1 MRMNLQCVRTSNSL
15 EPAETSEEVSQ
26 VEEEQAV
33 KLESESPEVAHQEQ
47 DEVAMSHDDQSLKT
61 VDGESWDDFV
71 DKLVFETGEK
81 QIDQL
86 AVETKEED
94 ADKIISANA
103 QSVDVNEKDSD
114 ELRQTETAE
123 HSKEAAE
130 STVDSKQNHSEKD
143 AKKGTSKNF
152 NKLLTFQVVSVV
164 AIIGRL
170 TAVGY
175 ASTLNSKIND
185 LESEALHLRVKV
197 SDLEEQNSKLEDEI
211 YEMENSAANQLI
223 GVKNAFEKQQWPL
236 VISLAKTLHED
247 HNGSVE
253 DKQAQELAKQAQ
265 AKIDAEKKAAAEREA
280 AEKKAAAQREAQA
293 YETGITYSQLA
304 RTPEP
309 YEGKKVKFYGR
320 VVQVLESD
328 GDVAIRLAVNGDYNA
343 MLYCEYDS
351 SIVSSRILEDD
362 YITIFGTSAGLYS
375 YESTMGSTITIPGVW
390 VSKIAQ

>member
-1 MRMNLQCVRTSNSL
+1 
-15 EPAETSEEVSQ
+15 
-26 VEEEQAV
+26 
-33 KLESESPEVAHQEQ
+33 
-47 DEVAMSHDDQSLKT
+47 MSHDDQSLKT

-103 QSVDVNEKDSD
+103 QSVDANEKDSD

-123 HSKEAAE
+123 RSKEAAE

-143 AKKGTSKNF
+143 AKKGTSKKF

-164 AIIGRL
+164 AIIGCL

-223 GVKNAFEKQQWPL
+223 GVKNAFEKQQWSL

-247 HNGSVE
+247 HNGSAE

-265 AKIDAEKKAAAEREA
+265 AKID

>member
-143 AKKGTSKNF
+143 AKKGTSKKF

-265 AKIDAEKKAAAEREA
+265 AKIDAEKKAAA
-280 AEKKAAAQREAQA
+280 QREAQA